1 MSKIFKI
8 LLIAIFLGA
17 LVFPSLAVASETP
30 TLHFFWMEGCPFC
43 EQQKIFLQ
51 ELKEEYPT
59 LQVRDYSIPDSINEQ
74 ILQEMIDLHPEAKR
88 YLGIV
93 PITFLGDN
101 FFIGFNSE
109 IGQQIRS
116 QVAFY
121 HGETTVISEPENRT
135 VNVPLIGVINIE
147 NWSLGALAVIIGAV
161 DGFNVCSLGALVLIL
176 SLVLAFKSRKLTLIL
191 GGSFILITVVI
202 YGLLMFVWHQL
213 FLVFSPYL
221 FLMRLIIGTI
231 SLLGGLYLAR
241 QLFKSWQRGPV
252 CETQENKIIRMA
264 RTKLEEVFQK
274 KGGIL
279 PLLAAIIFFAAI
291 ITIVEFPCT
300 AVFPL
305 IFTGILAEASLSTIA
320 ALPYILIYLFVYML
334 DELAIFSV
342 AVLTRNIWIASPKFM
357 NILSIIGAA
366 LLFFISYYYF
376 FVL

>member
-161 DGFNVCSLGALVLIL
+161 DGFNVCSLGALILIL
-176 SLVLAFKSRKLTLIL
+176 SLVLTFKSRKLTLIL
-191 GGSFILITVVI
+191 GGSFILITVLV
-202 YGLLMFVWHQL
+202 YGVLMFAWHQL

-221 FLMRLIIGTI
+221 FLMRIIIGTTA
-231 SLLGGLYLAR
+231 LLGGLYLAR
-241 QLFKSWQRGPV
+241 QFFRLRKRGPV
-252 CETQENKIIRMA
+252 CESQENKIIRIA
-264 RTKLEEVFQK
+264 TRKLEIAFQNK
-274 KGGIL
+274 KG
-279 PLLAAIIFFAAI
+279 PLSLLIAIVLFALV

-305 IFTGILAEASLSTIA
+305 IFTGILAGANLSALA

-334 DELAIFSV
+334 DELAIFLV

-357 NILSIIGAA
+357 NILNVIGAI

-376 FVL
+376 FAL